1 MKDKEV
7 ADALRQALRICQRV
21 IDVIIDSHAHLDDK
35 KFARDLDR
43 VISRASDSGVERI
56 VTVGDSVESSRK
68 AVALAHR
75 NEKIYATVGIHPKR
89 LCGLKD
95 TCYGDIARLAEDPRV
110 VAVGEIGL
118 DYHYQKADRNDQKAA
133 LRRQIRF
140 AREIDLPMVVHCR
153 DAYEDLL
160 SILEEEKVSELGGV
174 VHCFSGGLDDVK
186 RIVDLDWHIGIGG
199 PLTFPHADTLREAVE
214 ATPND
219 RILIETDCPYLPP
232 QAKRGRRNEPS
243 YLKFVVKA
251 LADLKELSFQDMA
264 RITKMNSIRLFSL
277 PGRIPPEVAYSIRK
291 SLYLNT
297 TVRL

>member
-1 MKDKEV
+1 M
-7 ADALRQALRICQRV
+7 
-21 IDVIIDSHAHLDDK
+21 
-35 KFARDLDR
+35 
-43 VISRASDSGVERI
+43 
-56 VTVGDSVESSRK
+56 TVGDSVESSRK

-214 ATPND
+214 ATPN
-219 RILIETDCPYLPP
+219 EWSVVSSFKVPSGGNGAYWAHPVVCG
-232 QAKRGRRNEPS
+232 GR
-243 YLKFVVKA
+243 
-251 LADLKELSFQDMA
+251 
-264 RITKMNSIRLFSL
+264 
-277 PGRIPPEVAYSIRK
+277 
-291 SLYLNT
+291 LYLRHAEKLFAYR
-297 TVRL
+297 VAKD